1 MRNFLL
7 RVIVSAIAIAVTA
20 AVLPGIRVANNDIFT
35 FLLLGLIFGIVNALI
50 KPIVT
55 LLSCPLVILTL
66 GLFLFVINGVMLMIT
81 AALSGGRLFVDG
93 LGWAI
98 VGGIIMGLVNMVLEV
113 LLGMNEPQRPP
124 QAVR

>member
-20 AVLPGIRVANNDIFT
+20 ALLPGIRVANNDIFS
-35 FLLLGLIFGIVNALI
+35 FLLLGLIFGVVNALI

-55 LLSCPLVILTL
+55 IMSCPLVILTL
-66 GLFLFVINGVMLMIT
+66 GLFLFVINGIMLLIT

-98 VGGIIMGLVNMVLEV
+98 IGGIIMGLVNMVLEV
-113 LLGMNEPQRPP
+113 LLGMNDQNRPR
-124 QAVR
+124 QIAR